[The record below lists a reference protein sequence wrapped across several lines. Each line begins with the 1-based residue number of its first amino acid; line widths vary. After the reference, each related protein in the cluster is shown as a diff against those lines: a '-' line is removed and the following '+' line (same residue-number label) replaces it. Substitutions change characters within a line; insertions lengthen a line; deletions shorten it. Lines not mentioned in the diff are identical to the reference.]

1 MKARRTWVIAG
12 SVGLGLLAI
21 LLVSRVAR
29 PESRSG
35 VTSAA
40 DSSIGTNVGQK
51 APAFTVTTTDGTTLR
66 SEDLRGQV
74 LVLTSSAAWCQ
85 TCAIEAQQ
93 LSAVY
98 ELEKERP
105 VTFLTVDIDPRDT
118 PEVINAFRTRMQ
130 TPWVYA
136 PANGAEQLI
145 RDFGLTRF
153 EITYVIDAQG
163 IVRYRDA
170 SITNAADL
178 ENTLWPLL

>member
-1 MKARRTWVIAG
+1 MLRRNGVILAIAG
-12 SVGLGLLAI
+12 GGVVLVLAI
-21 LLVSRVAR
+21 LGFRPGRTQREVA
-29 PESRSG
+29 P
-35 VTSAA
+35 
-40 DSSIGTNVGQK
+40 SIGNAIGQRM
-51 APAFTVTTTDGTTLR
+51 PAIAVATTDGTTLR
-66 SEDLRGQV
+66 SDELRGQV
-74 LVLTSSAAWCQ
+74 VVLTSSAAWCQ
-85 TCAIEAQQ
+85 TCALEAAQ
-93 LSAVY
+93 LASVY
-98 ELEKERP
+98 RKYGERGT
-105 VTFLTVDIDPRDT
+105 TFLTVDIDPRDT